1 MRSIINSTRNRSRPS
16 KNRLTECSI
25 TFRFSSAPLPR
36 CLVSRRRNTAFW
48 RFRPS
53 SSSRPI
59 SRPSLIRH
67 ISSPRRSRTPLH
79 PTFVSKPPRSVLL
92 ATFRHFSRRLR
103 RLISSALPTYRP
115 SQGNTVWIVV
125 FAPFFPPRVSIFSSG
140 LFHASIARVFRAKPF
155 PPLLLPLSRGI

>member
-1 MRSIINSTRNRSRPS
+1 MRSIIINSTRNRSRPS

-115 SQGNTVWIVV
+115 TERLYRFRPIY
-125 FAPFFPPRVSIFSSG
+125 P
-140 LFHASIARVFRAKPF
+140 SIARKYRLDRSVRPIF
-155 PPLLLPLSRGI
+155 PTTRVYFLVRTFPRLDRTCFPS